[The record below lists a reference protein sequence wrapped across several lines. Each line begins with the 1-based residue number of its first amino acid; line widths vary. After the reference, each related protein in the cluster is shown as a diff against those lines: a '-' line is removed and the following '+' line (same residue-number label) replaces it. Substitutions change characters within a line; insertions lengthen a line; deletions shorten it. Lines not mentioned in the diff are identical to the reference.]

1 MGLADA
7 GTPEQFI
14 STYFRSR
21 LTYHSACVNPPPGV
35 IGTFQ
40 PLYNCLVKLA
50 INYLNLGNLCGIET
64 RGLQNLLLRFYKNS

>member
-1 MGLADA
+1 MSLADA
-7 GTPEQFI
+7 GTPEQII

-50 INYLNLGNLCGIET
+50 IKLFEFGKLMWNRNKRSAEPSLEIS
-64 RGLQNLLLRFYKNS
+64 QK

>member
-1 MGLADA
+1 MSLANA
-7 GTPEQFI
+7 GTPEQII

-40 PLYNCLVKLA
+40 PQLCTIALLNWQF
-50 INYLNLGNLCGIET
+50 NYLNLGNLCGNKRSAEHSLEIS
-64 RGLQNLLLRFYKNS
+64 QK